1 MIRQETIMLT
11 EQHRERMHVLTEAL
25 PYIRSWQGKTVVVK
39 YGGAAMDDPVLRNSV
54 AKDLALLHFVGI
66 RVVVVHG
73 GGPQVNDMMKR
84 LGLEPKFLGGL
95 RVTDPATMEVAQM
108 VLVGQVNKELVSLV
122 QKNGGEAVGL
132 SGQDAGLIRAHKL
145 ECDLGDLGCVGEI
158 DSINTAVVDTL
169 CDARYVVVISTIG
182 LGAEGESYNINA
194 DTAAGA
200 VATAL
205 AAEKLIVLSDIPGLL
220 DDVNNEDSLISE
232 LTPAQAQELVAAGKV
247 SKGMIPKLEACLK
260 AIEGGVPRAH
270 MIDGRLPH
278 SMLIELFTDAGIGT
292 MIRG

>member
-1 MIRQETIMLT
+1 MLDDSY
-11 EQHRERMHVLTEAL
+11 RERMHILSEAL
-25 PYIRSWQGKTVVVK
+25 PYIREWQNKTVVVK
-39 YGGAAMDDPVLRNSV
+39 YGGAAMDDPALRNSV
-54 AKDLALLHFVGI
+54 ARDLALLHYVGI

-84 LGLEPKFLGGL
+84 LGLEPKFVGGL

-108 VLVGQVNKELVSLV
+108 VLVGTVNKELVSLI
-122 QKNGGEAVGL
+122 QTHGGKAVGL
-132 SGQDAGLIRAHKL
+132 SGKDAGLIQACKL
-145 ECDLGDLGCVGEI
+145 ESPAGDLGYVGDI
-158 DSINTAVVDTL
+158 VDVDTGVVDVLT
-169 CDARYVVVISTIG
+169 DAGYVVVISTIG
-182 LGAEGESYNINA
+182 IGEEGQSYNINA

-200 VATAL
+200 VAAAL
-205 AAEKLIVLSDIPGLL
+205 GAEKLIVLSDIPGLL
-220 DDVNNEDSLISE
+220 DNVEDENSLISE
-232 LTPAQAQELVAAGKV
+232 LTPEQAEKLVKDGKV

-292 MIRG
+292 MIQG

>member
-1 MIRQETIMLT
+1 MLDDSY
-11 EQHRERMHVLTEAL
+11 RERMHILSEAL
-25 PYIRSWQGKTVVVK
+25 PYIREWQNKTVVVK
-39 YGGAAMDDPVLRNSV
+39 YGGAAMDDPALRNSV
-54 AKDLALLHFVGI
+54 ARDLALLHYVGI

-84 LGLEPKFLGGL
+84 LGLEPKFVGGL

-108 VLVGQVNKELVSLV
+108 VLVGTVNKELVSLI
-122 QKNGGEAVGL
+122 QTHGGKAVGL
-132 SGQDAGLIRAHKL
+132 SGKDAGLIRACKL
-145 ECDLGDLGCVGEI
+145 ESPEGDLGCVGDI
-158 DSINTAVVDTL
+158 VSVDTGVVDVLT
-169 CDARYVVVISTIG
+169 DAGYVVVISTIG
-182 LGAEGESYNINA
+182 IGEEGQSYNINA

-200 VATAL
+200 VAAAL
-205 AAEKLIVLSDIPGLL
+205 GAEKLIVLSDIPGLL
-220 DDVNNEDSLISE
+220 DNVEDENSLISE
-232 LTPAQAQELVAAGKV
+232 LAPEQAEKLVEDGKV
-247 SKGMIPKLEACLK
+247 SKGMIPKLQACLK

>member
-1 MIRQETIMLT
+1 MLDDT
-11 EQHRERMHVLTEAL
+11 YRERMHILSEAL
-25 PYIRSWQGKTVVVK
+25 PYIRKWQNKTIVVK

-54 AKDLALLHFVGI
+54 AKDLSLLHYVGI

-73 GGPQVNDMMKR
+73 GGPQVSDMMKR

-95 RVTDPATMEVAQM
+95 RVTDDDTMEVAQM
-108 VLVGQVNKELVSLV
+108 VLIGMVNKELVSLI
-122 QKNGGEAVGL
+122 QTHGGKAVGL
-132 SGQDAGLIRAHKL
+132 SGKDAGLIQACKL
-145 ECDLGDLGCVGEI
+145 HCEEGDLGAVGDIVEVE
-158 DSINTAVVDTL
+158 TGVVDTL
-169 CDARYVVVISTIG
+169 TDAGYVVVISTIG
-182 LGAEGESYNINA
+182 IGTEGESYNINA

-205 AAEKLIVLSDIPGLL
+205 RAEKLIVLSDIPGLL
-220 DDVNNEDSLISE
+220 ADVQDETSLISQ
-232 LTPAQAQELVAAGKV
+232 LSPAQAQELVAQGKV
-247 SKGMIPKLEACLK
+247 SKGMIPKLEACLL

-292 MIRG
+292 MIEG